1 MIKNWNYQNALAGAR
16 AEVAALIEGGFRL
29 CAYGVLAYVDGV
41 FWAEKKVPA
50 SEIRDAFFAV
60 CDAAAYSKSSKYEY
74 AKAAMRLAQDMVK
87 RFGRPDSAKERNA
100 AWDMLAAAADVNEAC
115 DMVIAMIKTDYGAKT
130 MRDLFAALSKE
141 KPAKPAKTLAELV
154 VAATQKKVDAGE
166 ASVADI
172 AATVMALING
182 FLGPD
187 QIADM
192 LPVLTAKVTTAATKK
207 ATKKAA

>member
-1 MIKNWNYQNALAGAR
+1 MNKNWSYTTALAA
-16 AEVAALIEGGFRL
+16 ANAQTAALIEGGFRL

-50 SEIRDAFFAV
+50 ATIREQFFGI

-87 RFGRPDSAKERNA
+87 RFGRPDAAKERNA

-115 DMVIAMIKTDYGAKT
+115 DMIVAMIKTDYGVTT

-166 ASVADI
+166 ASSADI
-172 AATVMALING
+172 AATVMALIDG

-187 QIADM
+187 QIAEM
-192 LPVLTAKVTTAATKK
+192 LPLLTAKVTTAATKK
-207 ATKKAA
+207 AA